1 MTALSTPHTDS
12 KAMNKISRA
21 WLKEHSM
28 TIGYVILF
36 ALLSATV
43 ENFFST
49 ANVVGLMLSV
59 AQIGMVACTMMLC
72 LASRDFDLSVGS
84 IIAFS
89 GVLGAIILERTISMV
104 ARVAISALTRR

>member
-1 MTALSTPHTDS
+1 MNPTPMTATTTLPDRP
-12 KAMNKISRA
+12 AMKKSLLRA

-28 TIGYVILF
+28 TLGYGLLF
-36 ALLSATV
+36 IVLSLTV

-84 IIAFS
+84 TIALLACS
-89 GVLGAIILERTISMV
+89 
-104 ARVAISALTRR
+104 AR